1 MYKLGEASGPWRYAG
16 RHGWVTEEEFHELG
30 QSNQLKIGAGPWN
43 NAIQGLQRDALAL
56 YKQLPD
62 EWEEN
67 IETTAGQVAENV
79 GNAYNS
85 LPEGVKEQVQKVKTG
100 FIDIPAQAIQNLS
113 DVDGHIA
120 AGHRYGGLHP
130 GPLELG
136 LEAAHTALTS
146 GGSQVRQLRHLQDLA
161 SSTQVLPVN
170 PQIFSK
176 IAPKPNKQQAK
187 QVAELAKE
195 AVTKPATKALSRT
208 NGNGKLKNGTKGDV
222 LTNGKENGSE
232 NLNPSTKVTEEEQL
246 FDILN
251 KSVDTYNVKLDQI
264 SAQLEN
270 LKPTPQNKP
279 IISELNAQK
288 REYNRLASTLQTLFP
303 DLASKSDLKLGDDL
317 SNALSKGGDLFF
329 DDAGKALTNH
339 FDRNSAPQRVTG
351 WNLDVHHMAWLRAL
365 VAGIE
370 RGKVPTGIRNEA
382 VKRLA
387 IDYEK
392 LVSNNPM
399 NLVGIHGTPTHVAAH
414 GGNVNANYSTKGR
427 DILRRLQTLGPN
439 PTAEQLAAEMNKVVD
454 TMWGMAEEAVLSKPH
469 QKLAFEKFE
478 ASNLSPSKKQYY
490 IDEGL
495 NPADTRHPLIPELDK
510 DIKSTE
516 SQVSEYSKWLESLT
530 IK

>member
-1 MYKLGEASGPWRYAG
+1 MWEEKGWWGPNAYRPNDSSFANNAG
-16 RHGWVTEEEFHELG
+16 L
-30 QSNQLKIGAGPWN
+30 
-43 NAIQGLQRDALAL
+43 AIQGLQNAAGVAGGHVKRYGLKLFNELTTEPERKKHLLEQSAESLMGVAGAGTLDIASEVALA
-56 YKQLPD
+56 
-62 EWEEN
+62 N
-67 IETTAGQVAENV
+67 IHR
-79 GNAYNS
+79 
-85 LPEGVKEQVQKVKTG
+85 LPEKLRTPAVIGSLLIGSLDGGVPRLRGGNLQRINDLTQAANVSTEFRSASIPDRKTNPKKAQTAATVKSLG
-100 FIDIPAQAIQNLS
+100 NIP
-113 DVDGHIA
+113 GH
-120 AGHRYGGLHP
+120 
-130 GPLELG
+130 
-136 LEAAHTALTS
+136 
-146 GGSQVRQLRHLQDLA
+146 
-161 SSTQVLPVN
+161 
-170 PQIFSK
+170 
-176 IAPKPNKQQAK
+176 
-187 QVAELAKE
+187 
-195 AVTKPATKALSRT
+195 T
-208 NGNGKLKNGTKGDV
+208 NGDVNGHTNGDV
-222 LTNGKENGSE
+222 NGIKKG
-232 NLNPSTKVTEEEQL
+232 NPSTKVTEEEQL

-530 IK
+530 VK